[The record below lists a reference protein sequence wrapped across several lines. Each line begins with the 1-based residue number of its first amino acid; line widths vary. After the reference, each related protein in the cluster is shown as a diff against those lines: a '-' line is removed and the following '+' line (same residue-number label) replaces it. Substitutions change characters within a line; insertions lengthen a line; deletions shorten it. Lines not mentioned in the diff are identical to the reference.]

1 MPDSVPSNTTT
12 QVTLQLGTPYLGAL
26 EHPGD
31 TDWVRIALTAG
42 LLYRFS
48 LSSAVAQG
56 IPDPYLRL
64 YDAAGVLIAEDDDSG
79 TGLDSELRFTPS
91 VTDVYYLSA
100 SDYSAAL
107 GAYSLLAQVL
117 DDYPNTVETDGVIL
131 PNGLATAGTIE
142 NAGDADAFRV
152 DLVAGMSY
160 RFTVTGSGAV
170 ALSDPIFELYND
182 ALVQVARN
190 DDAAPGNL
198 FPRAD
203 FTATVSGTYYA
214 LVYGYQDLVGD
225 YLVRATPLVTDDYS
239 ATRATTG
246 RVLVNGPAVT
256 GALEVVGDHDYFR
269 VSLVAGVTY
278 QMRLEGAANNGVD
291 DTFLTLRDHLGNV
304 LVTNDD
310 GGGNRNSLIVFTATR
325 TGFHYLDAGAFENRG
340 SGNYQIAVQALDDY
354 AGNTTTTG
362 LVAVNGPATT
372 GRIEVAGDRD
382 YFKVQLNAGVQ
393 YEFVLR
399 KSVGGLTDPFLELRS
414 PTGALLRT
422 DDDAAGGVDARILFT
437 PTVNGVY
444 HLVARDHQRGLG
456 AYTITATVSGD
467 DYRDTIA
474 TTGLAVI
481 NGSVTGV
488 VNFAADNDWFRVNL
502 TAGREY
508 TVQLL
513 GAPSGSPLTLADPY
527 LRGIHDSAGALITGT
542 ANDDFG
548 TSRESRVVFTPM
560 STGQYFIS
568 AGGYGAGLGAY
579 RLAIS
584 ETVVAD
590 VPGNNTSTATLAV
603 GGRQTGVISPAAD
616 EDWFALSLVGGTP
629 YILDLIG
636 DPASQSPLADPLI
649 RGVYSAAGVLLPN
662 TTNDDYGTSRDAR
675 VTFTAPS
682 SGTFFVS
689 AAAFS
694 TYTGDYVLSLSRRVN
709 QLDTVGETPATAAPL
724 ALGSTGVSGII
735 DLARDVDW
743 YAVSLVAGQSYLVSI
758 RGAASGAGTLSDTRL
773 AGIFDSTGTLIAGSG
788 YDGAPGSAEVFVV
801 LTPASTATYYIA
813 VAGQGDL
820 SGTYRVS
827 VELTQAS
834 TEIPADATTQAFID
848 VGAVFLGSLETA
860 GDRDWVRASLTAGV
874 RYQIRLEGQDSAQGT
889 LADPLLAAVFGPG
902 GQALPGVSNDD
913 FAGTHDAQLTFVAP
927 TTGTYFIELGA
938 FGVGTGT
945 YRLVLNTAAASDTT
959 APVLLGSSPVDGAT
973 GIPLNGNLTLSFNER
988 IRAGA
993 GDIVIAGGNQTLRI
1007 PVTSS
1012 EVSFSGTSAIVN
1024 PAQDFLSATAYTV
1037 TFAEGVI
1044 LDDAG
1049 NAFAGIS
1056 DTTQLNFTTAT
1067 ETSVDD
1073 WTVMVYIAADNDLE
1087 PFSIDDLNEMESVF
1101 YGANVNVV
1109 VLLDRSPGYDASNG
1123 NWSGTRRGL
1132 VTHDDNLAV
1141 ISSALVD
1148 IGEKNTGNPATLTDF
1163 INWGAANYAAQNYAL
1178 VVWDHGGGL
1187 SGACW
1192 DNTSNGDNLSANEL
1206 RTAIDN
1212 AQPQLDFIGYDA
1224 CSMGMLEVVWDLVP
1238 LAEVVV
1244 ASQELIPGPGWAY
1257 DRWLASLT
1265 ANPGMSAVALGQA
1278 AVDTYGAEYAGQSN
1292 ITLSALTTVTLTPLK
1307 QALDDFVASALLATG
1322 ADLAAMRLAAER
1334 TKDYG
1339 AQFAQYTLDLGDFMA
1354 EVAARVSSATL
1365 RAKANAVL
1373 SNLQTAVY
1381 AETGTVGEATG
1392 LSIYLPW
1399 GSAGTD
1405 AGYTAAN
1412 HGFVG
1417 VSAWEDFIA
1426 LV

>member
-1 MPDSVPSNTTT
+1 MPDSIPSNSTTSID
-12 QVTLQLGTPYLGAL
+12 LQLGTPYLGAL
-26 EHPGD
+26 EHAGD
-31 TDWVRIALTAG
+31 TDWVRLNLTAG
-42 LLYRFS
+42 IRYRFS
-48 LSSAVAQG
+48 LSSDVAQG

-64 YDAAGVLIAEDDDSG
+64 YDASGLLIDEDDDSG
-79 TGLDSELRFTPS
+79 PGLDSELRFTPS
-91 VTDVYYLSA
+91 VTGVYYLSA

-107 GAYSLLAQVL
+107 GAYSLRAEVL
-117 DDYPNTVETDGVIL
+117 DDYPDTTATEGVIV
-131 PNGLATAGTIE
+131 PNGLATAGSIE
-142 NAGDADAFRV
+142 NPGDVDAFRV
-152 DLVAGMSY
+152 ELVAGVTY
-160 RFTVTGSGAV
+160 RFTVTSSGAD
-170 ALSDPIFELYND
+170 ALSDPIFALYD
-182 ALVQVARN
+182 ASLLQVAAN

-203 FTATVSGTYYA
+203 FTATTSGTYYA
-214 LVYGYQDLVGD
+214 VVSAYQALTGD

-246 RVLVNGPAVT
+246 RVLVNGPAVS
-256 GALEVVGDHDYFR
+256 GVLEVAGDHDYFR

-278 QMRLEGAANNGVD
+278 QIRLEGTANNGVE
-291 DTFLTLRDHLGNV
+291 DTFLTLRDHLGKV

-340 SGNYQIAVQALDDY
+340 SGNYQIAVRALDDY
-354 AGNTTTTG
+354 AGNTATTG
-362 LVAVNGPATT
+362 LVEVNGPVTT

-393 YEFVLR
+393 YEFLLR
-399 KSVGGLTDPFLELRS
+399 KTTGGLSDPFLELRN
-414 PTGALLRT
+414 PAGVLRRS
-422 DDDAAGGVDARILFT
+422 DDDGGGGVDARIVFT
-437 PTVNGVY
+437 PAASGIF
-444 HLVARDHQRGLG
+444 HLVARDHLRGVG
-456 AYTITATVSGD
+456 AYTLSATASGD
-467 DYRDTIA
+467 DYSDTVA

-481 NGSVTGV
+481 NGSVTGA
-488 VNFAADNDWFRVNL
+488 VNFSADNDWFRVNL
-502 TAGREY
+502 AAGREY

-513 GAPSGSPLTLADPY
+513 GSPSGSPLTLADPY
-527 LRGIHDSAGALITGT
+527 LRGIHDGAGVLITGT

-548 TSRESRVVFTPM
+548 TSRESRVVFTPT

-568 AGGYGAGLGAY
+568 AGGYGAGLGTY
-579 RLAIS
+579 RLVIS

-590 VPGNNTSTATLAV
+590 VPGNNTSTAALSV
-603 GGRQTGVISPAAD
+603 GGRQSGVISPAAD
-616 EDWFALSLVGGTP
+616 EDWFAMSLVGGTT

-649 RGVYSAAGVLLPN
+649 RGIYTATGVLLPN

-689 AAAFS
+689 AAAFG
-694 TYTGDYVLSLSRRVN
+694 THTGDYVVSLSRRVN
-709 QLDTVGETPATAAPL
+709 QLDVVGETPATSAPL
-724 ALGSTGVSGII
+724 SLGSTGVAGVV

-743 YAVSLVAGQSYLVSI
+743 YAVNLVAGRSYLVSI

-773 AGIFDSTGTLIAGSG
+773 AGIYDGTGTLIAGSG
-788 YDGAPGSAEVFVV
+788 YDGEAGSAEVFVT
-801 LTPASTATYYIA
+801 LTPASTGTYYVA

-827 VELTQAS
+827 VELTQAA
-834 TEIPADATTQAFID
+834 TEIPADATTPAVID
-848 VGAVFLGSLETA
+848 VGSAFLGNLETV
-860 GDRDWVRASLTAGV
+860 GDRDWVRATLSAGV
-874 RYQIRLEGQDSAQGT
+874 RYQLRLEGQDSGQGT
-889 LADPLLAAVFGPG
+889 LADPILAAVFAPG

-913 FAGTHDAQLTFVAP
+913 FGGTRDAQLSFVAP

-938 FGVGTGT
+938 FGAGTGS
-945 YRLVLNTAAASDTT
+945 YRLILDTAATGDTT
-959 APVLLGSSPVDGAT
+959 APLLSATSPVDGAS
-973 GIPLNGNLTLSFNER
+973 GIPINGSLSLSFNENV
-988 IRAGA
+988 RAGT
-993 GDIVIAGGNQTLRI
+993 GDIVIAGGSQTLRI

-1012 EVSFSGTSAIVN
+1012 QVSFSGTSVTIN
-1024 PAQDFLSATAYTV
+1024 PTQDFLPSTSYTV

-1044 LDDAG
+1044 FDDAG
-1049 NAFAGIS
+1049 NPFAGIT
-1056 DTTQLNFTTAT
+1056 DTTWLNFTTAAQNGA
-1067 ETSVDD
+1067 DD

-1101 YGANVNVV
+1101 YGPNVNVV
-1109 VLLDRSPGYDASNG
+1109 VLFDRSPGYDASNG

-1132 VTHDDNLAV
+1132 VTHDDNLTI
-1141 ISSALVD
+1141 ISSSLVD

-1163 INWGAANYAAQNYAL
+1163 INWGAANYEARNYAL

-1192 DNTSNGDNLSANEL
+1192 DNTSNGDHLTANEL

-1224 CSMGMLEVVWDLVP
+1224 CSMGILEMVWDLVP
-1238 LAEVVV
+1238 LTDVVV

-1257 DRWLASLT
+1257 DRWLANLT

-1278 AVDTYGAEYAGQSN
+1278 AVDTYGVEYAGTPN
-1292 ITLSALTTVTLTPLK
+1292 VTLSALRTDALPQLE
-1307 QALDDFVASALLATG
+1307 ALLDDFVTSALLASS

-1365 RAKANAVL
+1365 RTKANAVI

-1399 GSAGTD
+1399 GGAGTD
-1405 AGYTAAN
+1405 PDYTAAN
-1412 HGFVG
+1412 YGFVG
-1417 VSAWEDFIA
+1417 VSAWEDFVA